1 MQFTLLLSGTDVSI
15 MRSPLGWCDPLPH
28 RPRRVIVAG
37 CSGSG
42 KSTACRAISALLGL
56 PYTELDG
63 LFHGSGWI
71 PRPEFLDDVTALAG
85 GPSWVAEWQYDQV
98 RPLLLSRADTFV
110 WLDLPRWRVISALT
124 WRTMIRRLRR
134 VELWNGNIEPQ
145 LWTFFTD
152 PEHILRWAWSSY
164 QPSRQRG
171 RAVLAAEN
179 GPVVVRLR
187 SRREVRDWLAGPVTA
202 LVR

>member
-1 MQFTLLLSGTDVSI
+1 M
-15 MRSPLGWCDPLPH
+15 
-28 RPRRVIVAG
+28 
-37 CSGSG
+37 
-42 KSTACRAISALLGL
+42 
-56 PYTELDG
+56 
-63 LFHGSGWI
+63 
-71 PRPEFLDDVTALAG
+71 
-85 GPSWVAEWQYDQV
+85 
-98 RPLLLSRADTFV
+98 
-110 WLDLPRWRVISALT
+110 ISALT